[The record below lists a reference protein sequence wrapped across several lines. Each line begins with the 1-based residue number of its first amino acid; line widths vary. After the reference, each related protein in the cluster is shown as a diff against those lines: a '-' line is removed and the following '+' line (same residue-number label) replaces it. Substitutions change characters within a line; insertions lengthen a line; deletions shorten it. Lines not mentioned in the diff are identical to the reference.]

1 MKNIQKKITFLFC
14 FIVGLS
20 ISVKAQ
26 TGEKTSRELYQD
38 YLETINRN
46 HLNTD
51 YILNRGFINDD
62 EVSSLHQFIESYDEE
77 KNQIVAP
84 ISQMDG
90 VSWVQIYNNLLESEI
105 STTKR
110 LPSIEKVTTQ
120 LKNNTSSAI
129 PIVIFDVKGELLED
143 VEIENSI
150 NNLPKEN
157 MYNEVHVFGAISHTN
172 ISYSKNVIFELKLEN
187 YFSGFDKKE
196 SEIFID
202 FSDGRGI
209 KKFSTSQGTIFVN
222 YTSLGEK
229 LIKVYRNTNLNGNSM
244 KIGSSFII
252 DVKNDNSEN
261 SSLLLKSNVK
271 SKISQNKDVITNNGA
286 KAHICLGKDNVFDKP
301 IIIVQGFDPIGQI
314 TIDSQQDKYS
324 DFDKGLRDKGYD
336 IVYLMLKN
344 TNLPLEDNTSLV
356 KDLIKQI
363 NSQKQR
369 NFESIVIGESMGG
382 LLARMALKELENE
395 NYDHK
400 VGLYISFDA
409 PHQGANLPPGLLHLF
424 NDIVGSRVFKAI
436 SNIVNRRTI
445 DMANL
450 LISPFTGNR
459 RTIGLS
465 GALQVNMALRAL
477 EALNSPAAKSML
489 VRHIKPDGFFNASQA
504 TLKSLGYPANS
515 RNIALVNGSNES
527 RDLQRK
533 EDGSIFIP
541 GEILIQ
547 SSLWKSDCNEFSF
560 NAWSSPTNINARVS
574 QIKLKVGVKRPDI
587 RIRWENRCILKV
599 VGKCVLRTKVPVKVT
614 VGSKCVS
621 ANIVNKKQD
630 YNFNGASY
638 DDAPGSTFPGVDQFP
653 VDITINPTFVPTASA
668 IDLSDTAYNSSQDP
682 SGLRAVTNSTVLDNF
697 ILNDQTPFDEVY
709 SRDRNTAHVQLFGSD
724 TEFNEIIE
732 DEFMLEDLDI
742 QNKIITNNRDFEA
755 DSNINVGNNINTR
768 TGKIYASGGVV
779 IENNSNVTFTAKN
792 KINLYPGTS
801 FKNGSVISLK
811 VQNTFNKTR
820 IKDKIEV
827 LDGFK
832 IKIIGDREYNVGK
845 LPSFKVLSS
854 NLNLEYD
861 YSWELLENNEITSN
875 NDEFVIDELLY
886 PGRYTVKVKVTSKK
900 TSRTKIHTIIF
911 KVVNKLETTNNQKES
926 NILVNVPNVI
936 QVYPNPVIND
946 VTVMAKK
953 EISKI
958 RVYDL
963 SSKFVLEIKNINKT
977 WQSLNLAN
985 LSKGVYIFDIHFK
998 DKTTSVQKKIIKK

>member
-1 MKNIQKKITFLFC
+1 M
-14 FIVGLS
+14 S

-90 VSWVQIYNNLLESEI
+90 VSWVQIYSNLLESEI
-105 STTKR
+105 NTTKR
-110 LPSIEKVTTQ
+110 LPSIEQVTTQ
-120 LKNNTSSAI
+120 LKSNTSSVI

-157 MYNEVHVFGAISHTN
+157 MYNKVHVFGAISHTN

-187 YFSGFDKKE
+187 YFSGFDKKQ

-209 KKFSTSQGTIFVN
+209 KKYSTSQGTISVN

-229 LIKVYRNTNLNGNSM
+229 LVKVYRDANLNGTSM

-252 DVKNDNSEN
+252 DIKKDTSE
-261 SSLLLKSNVK
+261 SPSILLKSNIN
-271 SKISQNKDVITNNGA
+271 SKIAQDKDVITNNGA
-286 KAHICLGKDNVFDKP
+286 KAHVCLGKDNVFDKP

-314 TIDSQQDKYS
+314 TMDSQQAKYS
-324 DFDKGLRDKGYD
+324 SIDTELRDKGYD
-336 IVYLMLKN
+336 IVYLMLNN
-344 TNLPLEDNTSLV
+344 TNLPLQDNTDVV
-356 KDLIKQI
+356 KDIIKQI
-363 NSQKQR
+363 NSRKQR

-382 LLARMALKELENE
+382 LLARMALKNLENE

-400 VGLYISFDA
+400 VGLYVSFDA
-409 PHQGANLPPGLLHLF
+409 PHQGANLPPGLLYLF
-424 NDIVGSRVFKAI
+424 NDVIGSRTFEAI
-436 SNIVNRRTI
+436 SNIVDKRSI
-445 DMANL
+445 DIANL
-450 LISPFTGNR
+450 IIAPFTDSR
-459 RTIGLS
+459 IPQLS
-465 GALQVNMALRAL
+465 DVFQINLALKAL
-477 EALNSPAAKSML
+477 EALNSSAAKSML
-489 VRHIKPDGFFNASQA
+489 VRHIKPDGLFNASQV
-504 TLKSLGYPANS
+504 TLKNLGYPENS
-515 RNIALVNGSNES
+515 RNIALINGSNES
-527 RDLQRK
+527 IDLQRRL
-533 EDGSIFIP
+533 DGGLFTP
-541 GEILIQ
+541 GERLIRVPV
-547 SSLWKSDCNEFSF
+547 WRSDCSEFSF
-560 NAWSSPTNINARVS
+560 NAWSSPINTRAMVS
-574 QIKLKVGVKRPDI
+574 QVKLKVGIKRPDI
-587 RIRWENRCILKV
+587 RIRWENRCIKIF
-599 VGKCVLRTKVPVKVT
+599 GTSICTKIPVKVT
-614 VGSKCVS
+614 VGLKCESVDL
-621 ANIVNKKQD
+621 NTQQH

-638 DDAPGSTFPGVDQFP
+638 DNAPGSTFPGINQFP
-653 VDITINPTFVPTASA
+653 VDITANPAFVPTASA
-668 IDLSDTAYNSSQDP
+668 IDLSASAYNSSQDP
-682 SGLRAVTNSTVLDNF
+682 NGLRAITNSTILDNF
-697 ILNDQTPFDEVY
+697 ILNNQTPFDEVY
-709 SRDRNTAHVQLFGSD
+709 SRDRNTSHVGLFLND
-724 TEFNEIIE
+724 FLFNQIID
-732 DEFMLEDLDI
+732 DEFMLDDLDI
-742 QNKIITNNRDFEA
+742 QNKTIINNRDFEA
-755 DSNINVGNNINTR
+755 DNINIGNDVNTR
-768 TGKIYASGGVV
+768 RGKIYASGGVV

-801 FKNGSVISLK
+801 FKNGSVVSL
-811 VQNTFNKTR
+811 NINNIHSKTR
-820 IKDKIEV
+820 AKQKTETQDN
-827 LDGFK
+827 FK
-832 IKIIGDREYNVGK
+832 IKVIGAKEYTIGK

-875 NDEFVIDELLY
+875 NDEFVIDQLLY
-886 PGRYTVKVKVTSKK
+886 PGRYTVKVNVTSKK
-900 TSRTKIHTIIF
+900 TSRRKIHTIIF